1 MAFSVGNYWLQR
13 TISLKR
19 HSRGCHYITDD
30 IKKALPEIAQI
41 KMGMLHLFIQ
51 HTSAT
56 ITVNESW
63 DPSVKTDMEMIL
75 NRLVPETLSYAHSC
89 EGTDDMPGHA
99 KHALLGGPNITIPI
113 SDGKLALGTWQ
124 GIWLCEHRNSASSRS
139 VVATVQG
146 CPYENK

>member
-75 NRLVPETLSYAHSC
+75 NRLVPE
-89 EGTDDMPGHA
+89 PGHA